1 MKSACVSGEIVSEGN
16 DFLLLNSSGEWDYF
30 LARENHAQLDLYL
43 SPACQY
49 SVSVSLSLR
58 HVIDSLAR
66 LSLPNLLPSHLVVV
80 LLLLTSETFSA
91 SHHSSPLSVLL
102 SLSPLAWVLVSR
114 LTVYTLS
121 LLQLTSDLDSLQ
133 PHNFPLL
140 PLLAFFLGSGAA
152 SLLTSSV
159 WGLVRL
165 SALLLATIQDRQ
177 EVEIGGGGGGGV
189 SKVM

>member
-114 LTVYTLS
+114 LTVYSLS

-133 PHNFPLL
+133 PQNFPLL

>member
-49 SVSVSLSLR
+49 SVSVSLSVR

-66 LSLPNLLPSHLVVV
+66 LSLPNLLPSHLVVF

-102 SLSPLAWVLVSR
+102 SISPLAWVLVSR

-133 PHNFPLL
+133 PQNFGLL

-177 EVEIGGGGGGGV
+177 EVEIGGGGGV